1 MQILENVFN
10 PSTLNIMLD
19 IETTGTKPGCRIL
32 SIGLVHFTESGIEGS
47 AYILPSIEDQSG
59 VDESSTLEWWKTQS
73 ADARRVFSDNIID
86 GVSVK
91 DAANEM
97 KEFIDECITKHMNRF
112 TSEGKPSVRIWGNGA
127 TFDNAILAKMF
138 YENGVDDIPWNTF
151 GDRCYRTLT
160 KTLNIV
166 VPKGARGTAHN
177 ALDDA
182 VYQANVLIETLK
194 NASN

>member
-32 SIGLVHFTESGIEGS
+32 SIGLVHFTESGIKGS

-97 KEFIDECITKHMNRF
+97 KEFIDECIIKHMTGSPVRD
-112 TSEGKPSVRIWGNGA
+112 KPSVRIWGNGA

-138 YENGVDDIPWNTF
+138 YENGVDDIPWSTF

-194 NASN
+194 NAGN